1 MQKSIRQDLSIRIG
15 FIIFCIS
22 IVIGVVYYSFLIHY
36 HDKEFKN
43 SIENQT
49 KHISDTFTLQLWL
62 FDLNTTRE
70 LCKLLSKSP
79 EVIGLRLLDHK
90 KKVIFEQVPS
100 HKEATIHVNEELR
113 YKGKKLVGYVDI
125 FYSNTSWEQQR
136 QNILII
142 GILMVVGT
150 IMGAFLFINIL
161 LKRYLSRPLEDLQ
174 KDMVLL
180 AQGDFQ
186 QSGLVGQK
194 TEIQN
199 IIDAF
204 NKLTISL
211 RERDEEVTRKTEAL
225 KTEISER
232 KKAEEELER
241 HRERLEE
248 LVKERTSELK
258 EKNAELE
265 RMNEVFT
272 GRECR
277 VKELRDRVKELELKI
292 ED

>member
-15 FIIFCIS
+15 FMIFCIS

-90 KKVIFEQVPS
+90 KKVIFEQEPS

-113 YKGKKLVGYVDI
+113 YKGEKLVGYVDI

-142 GILMVVGT
+142 GILMVIGT

-180 AQGDFQ
+180 AQGDFH

-232 KKAEEELER
+232 KKAEEELGK
-241 HRERLEE
+241 HREHLEE
-248 LVKERTSELK
+248 LVKKRTSELK

-272 GRECR
+272 GREFR
-277 VKELRDRVKELELKI
+277 VKELRDRVKELEESK
-292 ED
+292 D